1 VTTQV
6 KDTEELGASRLEADL
21 AQPSGA
27 VTASLTTAPVL
38 LVVLL
43 MALLLR
49 YAALHLSNS
58 DTWFHLTLGERFRT
72 GDWSL
77 RHPGG
82 LTSFATSDWVATQW
96 STEVIA
102 SYFEHWF
109 GLPGVAWLFGALYA
123 AFLLGT
129 YIGSREFGR
138 PLPAAIV
145 SGMVVFGSAPAISA
159 RPQIVSLIML
169 TVVTHA
175 WLRTWRDGRARWWL
189 IPLTW
194 VWATA
199 HGLWSA
205 GILVGAVCWLGIL
218 LDRRVEFRRS
228 LILLC
233 VPAGSLLATM
243 LTPVGPRLLT
253 SQLAV
258 SARSSMIAEWGPTSF
273 RSPSALVVAAMIA
286 WLVVLW
292 TRRGSVP
299 WTPLLLLL
307 LAGGWTLLVLRMVP
321 LGAVVVAPLLVQALD
336 SRLPTRASTAAAGR
350 AERWLLGTAAF
361 GYLVVLGVA
370 VPHTADQPADV
381 PQRMLPALRALPP
394 ASPVM
399 VDDGIGAW
407 IEWAAPDVDPVID
420 GMLDAYPVDYI
431 RDFTSFKAIKPGWRD
446 FLAGSHARVAVLRED
461 SAVTG
466 AMQAELHWKVV
477 QKDGDWVYLVAPAT
491 P

>member
-1 VTTQV
+1 M
-6 KDTEELGASRLEADL
+6 LML
-21 AQPSGA
+21 APIC
-27 VTASLTTAPVL
+27 

-43 MALLLR
+43 LAIVLR
-49 YAALHLSNS
+49 YSALYLDNS
-58 DTWFHLTLGERFRT
+58 DTWFHLALGQHFRT
-72 GDWSL
+72 GEWSL

-96 STEVIA
+96 STEVVA
-102 SYFEHWF
+102 SFFEQWF
-109 GLPGVAWLFGALYA
+109 GLAGVAWLFGSLYA
-123 AFLLGT
+123 AWLLGT
-129 YIGSREFGR
+129 YIGLRQYGR
-138 PLPAAIV
+138 PLTASIV
-145 SGMVVFGSAPAISA
+145 AGMVVLGSAPAISA

-189 IPLTW
+189 VPLTW

-218 LDRRVEFRRS
+218 LDRRVDFRRS

-233 VPAGSLLATM
+233 VPVGSLVATM
-243 LTPVGPRLLT
+243 LTPVGPRLMT
-253 SQLAV
+253 SQFAV

-273 RSPSALVVAAMIA
+273 RSPSALLVAAMIG

-307 LAGGWTLLVLRMVP
+307 LAAGWTLLVLRMVP
-321 LGAVVVAPLLVQALD
+321 LGAAVVAPLLVQALD
-336 SRLPTRASTAAAGR
+336 SRLPGRVTTASAGR
-350 AERWLLGTAAF
+350 AERWLLGTAALV
-361 GYLVVLGVA
+361 YLVVLGLA
-370 VPHTADQPADV
+370 VPHTADEPADV

-394 ASPVM
+394 GSPVM
-399 VDDGIGAW
+399 VDDGVGAW
-407 IEWAAPDVDPVID
+407 IEWAVPDVDPVID

-431 RDFTSFKAIKPGWRD
+431 RDFTSFTSLKPGWQT
-446 FLAGSHARVAVLRED
+446 FLAQSHAHVAVMRRD
-461 SAVTG
+461 SAVSA
-466 AMQAELHWKVV
+466 AMQDQLHWRTV
-477 QKDGDWVYLVAPAT
+477 QKDGHWVYLVAPT
-491 P
+491 SS